1 MSQAVIYLSG
11 SLANQFGRRHVY
23 DLDSGTTKEAF
34 SALKNTLEGFEQFIR
49 SQSKKGI
56 RYAIFRNRENIG
68 EDDFS
73 RKGTNEI
80 RIIPVIDGR
89 KRQGIGQIVVGAVL
103 IVASYYAGPLG
114 PTLFGAGVSM
124 VAGGV
129 VQMLSPQAKKLESAE
144 ANPSYAFG
152 GPTNVSAA
160 GHIVGIGYGERM
172 IGGAII
178 SAGIYAEDHSTR
190 YFGNP
195 LLDKMFGD
203 MPAEEQPQSPQES
216 TSN

>member
-11 SLANQFGRRHVY
+11 SLAKQFGRRHVY

-49 SQSKKGI
+49 LQSKKGI

-80 RIIPVIDGR
+80 RIIPTIDGS
-89 KRQGIGQIVVGAVL
+89 KKAGALQVVIGAVL
-103 IVASYYAGPLG
+103 IAAG
-114 PTLFGAGVSM
+114 TYFGQGWMVNIGISM

-152 GPTNVSAA
+152 GPANVSAA

-178 SAGIYAEDHSTR
+178 SAGIYAEDHSTM

-195 LLDKMFGD
+195 LFDKLFED
-203 MPAEEQPQSPQES
+203 MPAEEQP
-216 TSN
+216 

>member
-11 SLANQFGRRHVY
+11 SLAKQFGRRHVY

-73 RKGTNEI
+73 RKGTNEV
-80 RIIPVIDGR
+80 RIIPVIEGS
-89 KRQGIGQIVVGAVL
+89 KRQGIGQIVIGAVL
-103 IVASYYAGPLG
+103 IAASYFTGPLTG
-114 PTLFGAGVSM
+114 TILFNAGVSM

-129 VQMLSPQAKKLESAE
+129 VQMLSPQKKELESAE

-152 GPTNVSAA
+152 GPANVSAA
-160 GHIVGIGYGERM
+160 GHIVGIGYGERL

-178 SAGIYAEDHSTR
+178 SAGIYAEDHSTP
-190 YFGNP
+190 YYIAEEDTSAEGDNSSGDHGNP
-195 LLDKMFGD
+195 SKN
-203 MPAEEQPQSPQES
+203 ER
-216 TSN
+216 